1 MPPAPP
7 LAAALTLAPTASAS
21 ATPGELK
28 RERLAS
34 LDQFRGYSVVAMF
47 IVNFLIGLAITHPWL
62 RHNNTHF
69 SYADSI
75 MPSFIFACGF
85 SYRMSFLKRAA
96 SGGRASARFVLRG
109 LALMLLSVMLYG
121 FNSEIA
127 SWADLTSTDARRL
140 VQEFFKANLWEVLA
154 IIGAL
159 QVLTFPLISR
169 RTSIRAL
176 AFVALGLL
184 HALLCWSFNYDFVYG
199 LPNWMDGYW
208 GAAGKRAWDGGF
220 FGLLAWAQ
228 ILLAGTIA
236 YDVVR
241 DSDRRRALATILL
254 TGGVLLF
261 CGYAMSC
268 LTRLYDV
275 PGLTLEQ
282 VARVQSSPVLPA
294 WSLAAGRGWRGWL
307 AEPPLVSPPP
317 VEQRARNYWMMDK
330 RVVTQSFVLFATGCC
345 LVLYAGFIVACDGR
359 GWSSRV
365 LGMFGANPLAAYLIN
380 HFVNHS
386 IRGLVPR
393 DSPLA
398 WSLFGLAAALGIT
411 YLFVRFLDAR
421 KLYLR
426 L

>member
-1 MPPAPP
+1 MPPVPP
-7 LAAALTLAPTASAS
+7 LAAELSPAPTASAS

-34 LDQFRGYSVVAMF
+34 LDQFRGYSVIAMF
-47 IVNFLIGLAITHPWL
+47 VVNFLVGLAVTHQLL

-85 SYRMSFLKRAA
+85 SYRMSFLKRVA
-96 SGGRASARFVLRG
+96 SGGGAGRFVVRG

-121 FNSEIA
+121 FNSEIG
-127 SWADLTSTDARRL
+127 SWAELSATHALRLT
-140 VQEFFKANLWEVLA
+140 QEFFKANLWEVLA

-159 QVLTFPLISR
+159 QVLAFPLISR

-184 HALLCWSFNYDFVYG
+184 HGLLCWSFNYDFVYG
-199 LPNWMDGYW
+199 RPNWMDGYL
-208 GAAGKRAWDGGF
+208 GGAGKRAWDGGL
-220 FGLLAWAQ
+220 FGLLAWTQ

-236 YDVVR
+236 FDVVR
-241 DSDRRRALATILL
+241 GPDRRRALATILL
-254 TGGVLLF
+254 AGGLLLF
-261 CGYAMSC
+261 CGYALSC
-268 LTRLYDV
+268 LTRLYDLQ
-275 PGLTLEQ
+275 GLTSDQ
-282 VARVQSSPVLPA
+282 TARIKSSPVLPD
-294 WSLAAGRGWRGWL
+294 WSLAVERGWRDWL
-307 AEPPLVSPPP
+307 AQPPLVAPPP
-317 VEQRARNYWMMDK
+317 VEQRALNYWMMDK

-345 LVLYAGFIVACDGR
+345 LVLYAAFIVACDWR
-359 GWSSRV
+359 GWGSRA
-365 LGMFGANPLAAYLIN
+365 LDMFGANPLAAYIIN

-386 IRGLVPR
+386 IRGLVPK

-398 WSLFGLAAALGIT
+398 WSLLGLAAALGIT
-411 YLFVRFLDAR
+411 YLFVRFLDTR